1 MSEIIGKLFVD
12 PEDCPEDAYGFV
24 QVLFLG
30 AVYGFILFKSSNLI
44 ADGSELLLLVPS
56 IAGVV
61 GSVVLP
67 VLGAV
72 PDGAIVLFS
81 GMGANAQEQLSVGV
95 GALAGSTIMLLTLPW
110 SLSIISGRVNLDGDG
125 KGNYRRPK
133 NASENW
139 AKLMPPGNANLRQT
153 GVVVGAEI
161 STNAKVMVVTALIY
175 VVIQISAFG
184 MTGTDEKDAQAD
196 MHEVALSERLYAFIC
211 FGLCSL
217 TFLGYLVW
225 NVVRNSTI
233 TDDATEEMRVQAI
246 RHGDISLSG
255 LMSTEFHR
263 INARAATEGYGSLD
277 HEELKEDHDQLGKIL
292 KPFFKQYDTNNDHK
306 MSPSEMKSL
315 FKDLNESVSQDE
327 IDSFFEEADKDESGY
342 IDFQELVEAVVRY
355 LRKGHEHPTN
365 PLGLSSVPRVS
376 LPSDENN
383 EEDEEE
389 EEEIP
394 DDLAGLS
401 AEEQQRKIKIRAMWM
416 MSLGTFIVLLFSDP
430 MVDVLSDL
438 GTRTGIP
445 SFYISFIVAPLA
457 SNASELIAACKIAK
471 KKTSKTISISIASL
485 LGAAIMNNSL
495 VLGIFMALMAF
506 KDDLVWEYSA
516 ETITIL
522 LIEFI
527 MGYLAMRSKT
537 QTLGTG
543 VFIMALFPLS
553 IIFIVVLK
561 KGFGLD

>member
-153 GVVVGAEI
+153 GVVVGSEI

-175 VVIQISAFG
+175 AIIQISAFG

-225 NVVRNSTI
+225 NVARNSTI

-263 INARAATEGYGSLD
+263 INARASTEGYGSLG

-342 IDFQELVEAVVRY
+342 IDFPELVEAVVRY

-365 PLGLSSVPRVS
+365 PLGLSSVPNVS

-383 EEDEEE
+383 EEEDEEE
-389 EEEIP
+389 DEIP
-394 DDLAGLS
+394 DDLASLS
-401 AEEQQRKIKIRAMWM
+401 AEEQQRRIKIRAMWM

-457 SNASELIAACKIAK
+457 SNASELIAATKIAR
-471 KKTSKTISISIASL
+471 KKTSKTISISHASL